1 MNNKWINFSINQNK
15 NINKLGQG
23 FTLIELL
30 VTIIIIGVLSAIA
43 LPSFLSQVGKARE
56 SEAKNNLGTLSRAQQ
71 GYHFENQVFAD
82 SLNRLASNTIF
93 ASEYYNYPNA
103 DVATATTFRQR
114 AVSLDS
120 TMNRTRDYALGVY
133 FNAGSYTSKICE
145 SSRVG
150 QTVEAPTIFIDP
162 CTNGGTELK

>member
-1 MNNKWINFSINQNK
+1 MNNQWINFLINRHKNK
-15 NINKLGQG
+15 FNEG

-93 ASEYYNYPNA
+93 ESEYYNYPNA
-103 DVATATTFRQR
+103 DVANNNILTQR
-114 AVSLDS
+114 AVSIDS
-120 TMNRTRDYALGVY
+120 NSNRTRDYALGVY

-145 SSRVG
+145 SSAVG
-150 QTVEAPTIFIDP
+150 QTVEAPTIATDP
-162 CTNGGTELK
+162 CTNGGIELN